1 MTGKEI
7 SNWVD
12 KAMYPAEPLDAA
24 TGPTVTLLNMTPDP
38 LGAIAASTL
47 IYEGRVIRNL
57 SEVTDEDRVRCFEQI
72 QKTRLQAPFEY
83 VDFHFLIEGVT
94 RSFTHQ
100 MVRQRTAVYSQE
112 SLRFAVKEDA
122 AQGVA
127 LPPSLAGTKAMRGA
141 LREGQHRL
149 SNEDIGRLSES
160 ERQRMLWDN
169 AVESASVA
177 YDALVNS
184 GMPAEDARGLLPH
197 SITTRLHY
205 KTNLR
210 NLLEHSGNR
219 LCTQAQHEW
228 KTVFALIKKAIREY
242 DPYENVTVGF
252 NGYSDHWIEKE
263 NSWQYPKIADMFLP
277 ICYQLGKCGFKAS
290 FDRPCKIRERV
301 DAREAINSPS
311 SEWDTVK
318 DLGMPNAFRSLNFPW
333 FRAGDGHDI
342 IPAIR
347 PAEWLLDPFAA
358 REKK

>member
-7 SNWVD
+7 SNWID
-12 KAMYPAEPLDAA
+12 PAMYAAEPLDAS

-47 IYEGRVIRNL
+47 IYEGRVIRDL

-72 QKTRLQAPFEY
+72 QKTRLNAPFEY

-122 AQGVA
+122 ADGVA
-127 LPPSLAGTKAMRGA
+127 LPPSLAGTTGEGIRMEYQNNSGEYIRDEAIHPLSDAELKRYEWDKAIESM
-141 LREGQHRL
+141 
-149 SNEDIGRLSES
+149 SE
-160 ERQRMLWDN
+160 
-169 AVESASVA
+169 A
-177 YDALVNS
+177 YQSLVNS

-219 LCTQAQHEW
+219 LCSQAQHEW
-228 KTVFALIKKAIREY
+228 KIIFSLIKKAIREY
-242 DPYENVTVGF
+242 
-252 NGYSDHWIEKE
+252 SDTNRELYGTGVR
-263 NSWQYPKIADMFLP
+263 WQYAKLADMFLP
-277 ICYQLGKCGFKAS
+277 ICYQTGKCEFKAS
-290 FDRPCKIRERV
+290 FDRPCKIRDRV
-301 DAREAINSPS
+301 DTFEASNIPS
-311 SEWDTVK
+311 SQWENPPE
-318 DLGMPNAFRSLNFPW
+318 DLNSA
-333 FRAGDGHDI
+333 
-342 IPAIR
+342 AIR

>member
-1 MTGKEI
+1 
-7 SNWVD
+7 
-12 KAMYPAEPLDAA
+12 
-24 TGPTVTLLNMTPDP
+24 
-38 LGAIAASTL
+38 
-47 IYEGRVIRNL
+47 
-57 SEVTDEDRVRCFEQI
+57 VRCFEQI

-127 LPPSLAGTKAMRGA
+127 LPPSLGGTTGEWERVY
-141 LREGQHRL
+141 REVWKE
-149 SNEDIGRLSES
+149 NEKQYEDGSLAAELEERIGRLSDAEQK
-160 ERQRMLWDN
+160 RYRWDN
-169 AVESASVA
+169 AVERMTEA
-177 YDALVNS
+177 YELLVDS

-228 KTVFALIKKAIREY
+228 KTVFALIKKAIREAPDTLAASTY
-242 DPYENVTVGF
+242 LA
-252 NGYSDHWIEKE
+252 HR
-263 NSWQYPKIADMFLP
+263 WQYEKIADMFLP

-290 FDRPCKIRERV
+290 FDRPCKIRNRV
-301 DAREAINSPS
+301 DANEALNRPS
-311 SEWDTVK
+311 SEWNKEHDVVPP
-318 DLGMPNAFRSLNFPW
+318 DAIV
-333 FRAGDGHDI
+333 AGVGPQSVVRDEKNVPVFIG
-342 IPAIR
+342 AIR

-358 REKK
+358 RGTK